1 MMPFPG
7 GIDSLANGTLIIS
20 VGAACLYLVLRG
32 TEPVWRRTLL
42 KTASIALLA
51 FLAMI
56 AGGPFLLVAA
66 LLICAVGDALLAQ
79 EGEQFFLGGLV
90 AFLLGHLVYIAL
102 FLAVAAGL
110 GTGMTTLLAE
120 PWRAFLVLAAFV
132 ATGALALRLLPA
144 IGEDLRLPVIA
155 YAVAILAMLAA
166 AATLPLPMVVAG
178 ATLFFVSDAILAA
191 ERFLLEDDSLPKVV
205 AGPAVWVLYYLG
217 QMAIVLGFVL

>member
-178 ATLFFVSDAILAA
+178 AALFFVSDAILAA

>member
-42 KTASIALLA
+42 KTGSIVLLALLA
-51 FLAMI
+51 ML

-79 EGEQFFLGGLV
+79 DGDQYFLGGLV

-110 GTGMTTLLAE
+110 GTGMATLLGE
-120 PWRAFLVLAAFV
+120 PWRALLVLAAFV
-132 ATGALALRLLPA
+132 ATGALAVRLLPA
-144 IGEDLRLPVIA
+144 IGEELRLPVIA

-178 ATLFFVSDAILAA
+178 AALFFVSDAILAA
-191 ERFLLEDDSLPKVV
+191 ERFLLEEGSPYSVV
-205 AGPAVWVLYYLG
+205 AGSAVWLLYYLG
-217 QMAIVLGFVL
+217 QMTITLGFLL

>member
-110 GTGMTTLLAE
+110 GIGMATLLAE

>member
-110 GTGMTTLLAE
+110 GTGMATLLAE

>member
-110 GTGMTTLLAE
+110 GTGMATLLAE

-178 ATLFFVSDAILAA
+178 AALFFVSDAILAA

>member
-90 AFLLGHLVYIAL
+90 AFLLGHLVFIAL

-110 GTGMTTLLAE
+110 GTGMATLLAE

-178 ATLFFVSDAILAA
+178 AALFFVSDAILAA